1 MIAHYAGIAGRM
13 FNTPLMY
20 APEKASTVAM
30 SIGPRVLGGIVS
42 VGGGIEPAHHLPR
55 AGVPGDPLGQ
65 SYDRAGILPFQVVNG
80 VAVIQISGS
89 LVHKGGYVG
98 AMSGATSY
106 EGLQAQIVRA
116 ASSSAVRAVVFDIDS
131 FGGEVSGAFETAQM
145 LSDLSAQKPTLAIL
159 TDFAL
164 SAAYLLASQ
173 ARQIVIPEFGQ
184 AGSIGVITMHA
195 DWSQAIAASGVNITI
210 ISSGEQKTDGS
221 PYAPLPDGVREQ
233 IQATIDMMRERF
245 AEFVAAGRG
254 ARMTK
259 DQALATEAASFM
271 GAEAVSIG
279 LADAVADPAT
289 AFNAFVSEIN
299 KGKTR

>member
-20 APEKASTVAM
+20 DPAKAATVAM
-30 SIGPRVLGGIVS
+30 AIGPRILGGAIS
-42 VGGGIEPAHHLPR
+42 IGGEGNVQHLPH
-55 AGVPGDPLGQ
+55 AGVPGDPVGQ
-65 SYDRAGILPFQVVNG
+65 SYDRAGILPFQVVSG

-98 AMSGATSY
+98 AASGATSY
-106 EGLQAQIVRA
+106 EGLQAQIARA
-116 ASSSAVRAVVFDIDS
+116 ASSSAVSAVVFDIDS

-145 LSDLSAQKPTLAIL
+145 IADLSVRKPTLAIL

-173 ARQIVIPEFGQ
+173 VRQIVIPEFGQ

-210 ISSGEQKTDGS
+210 ISSGDRKTDGS

-233 IQATIDMMRERF
+233 IQATVDLMRDRF
-245 AEFVAAGRG
+245 AECVAAGRG
-254 ARMTK
+254 KRMTK

-271 GAEAVSIG
+271 GEDAVSAG
-279 LADAVADPAT
+279 LADAVSDPIT